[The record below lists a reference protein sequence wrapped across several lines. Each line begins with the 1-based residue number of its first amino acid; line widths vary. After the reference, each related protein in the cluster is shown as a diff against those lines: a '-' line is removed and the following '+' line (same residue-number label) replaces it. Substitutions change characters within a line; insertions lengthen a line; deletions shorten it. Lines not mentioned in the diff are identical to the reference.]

1 VSSTDKR
8 FSVTVDI
15 PEVGLRINTV
25 RIGILTSI
33 RDLDRT
39 IVDAIRTHLLPF

>member
-1 VSSTDKR
+1 MSSTDIR

-15 PEVGLRINTV
+15 PEVGLRINTA
-25 RIGILTSI
+25 RIGTLNSI

-39 IVDAIRTHLLPF
+39 IVDAIRTHLVPF

>member
-1 VSSTDKR
+1 VSSIDIH

-15 PEVGLRINTV
+15 PEVVLRINTT
-25 RIGILTSI
+25 RIGTLNSI

-39 IVDAIRTHLLPF
+39 IVDAIITHLLPF